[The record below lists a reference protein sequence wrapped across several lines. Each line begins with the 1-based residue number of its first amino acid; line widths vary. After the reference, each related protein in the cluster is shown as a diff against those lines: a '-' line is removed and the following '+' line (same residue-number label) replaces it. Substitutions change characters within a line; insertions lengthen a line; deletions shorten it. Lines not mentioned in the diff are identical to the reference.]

1 MLSSN
6 LLYLLFLPT
15 ICNTTCHSYHGD
27 TCEIHALFTVPNTST
42 ASYYGVAKKVPKP
55 TEKKTQSAGQT
66 LLNNRL
72 FSLATFGTANTI
84 YGFTILPLS
93 MCDRLPARPP
103 ATIARTIRRP
113 RTLTVGQWRATT
125 RKKEIKEVSAEAND
139 CHQHHGDGALFCFFC
154 STTSS
159 RARILGGGERH
170 SSLTHS
176 PLLPLGPVSPF
187 CFFWAKRLVAPRLS

>member
-1 MLSSN
+1 METHAKFMPSLRYQIHPPRHITVWPKK
-6 LLYLLFLPT
+6 YLNRL
-15 ICNTTCHSYHGD
+15 
-27 TCEIHALFTVPNTST
+27 
-42 ASYYGVAKKVPKP
+42 K
-55 TEKKTQSAGQT
+55 KKTQSAGQT

-103 ATIARTIRRP
+103 ATIARTIWRP

-139 CHQHHGDGALFCFFC
+139 CHQHHGDGALFFCFFC

-159 RARILGGGERH
+159 RARILGGKDIQVLH
-170 SSLTHS
+170 THRS
-176 PLLPLGPVSPF
+176 Y
-187 CFFWAKRLVAPRLS
+187 R